1 MSSPFLNPLR
11 YPGSKARSIEFFAE
25 IARRNDLVGREIV
38 EPYAGSGAVSFGLLE
53 RKLVSRAMFFERD
66 PLVFS
71 FWHCVFHRCQEL
83 IDAVLAVEVTL
94 DTWHRLDVLRNV
106 DDVNNNNIVQL
117 GLAGLFFNR
126 TNFSGVIH
134 AGPIGG
140 QSQTSDY
147 SISCRFNKADL
158 VKRIRDAS
166 SFGDRVSVFFGD
178 AVHALEDAKSVNN
191 ENRFFYVDP
200 PYFEQGRKL
209 YRYHYRFGDHERLA
223 GVLADASYDWVLSY
237 DSHAVIDFLYSDHYK
252 FRHVF
257 RYSSKAHKMEEE
269 LVISNRELNFAQ
281 AVAAEQRTLP
291 FDDED
296 ETNIAVSDDDL
307 ALTDIN

>member
-25 IARRNDLVGREIV
+25 IARRNGLVGREIV

-53 RKLVSRAMFFERD
+53 RNLVSRAMFFERD

-71 FWHCVFHRCQEL
+71 FWHCVFHRCDEL
-83 IDAVLAVEVTL
+83 VDAVRAIDVDL
-94 DTWHRLDVLRNV
+94 DTWHRLDELRKLDHV
-106 DDVNNNNIVQL
+106 ASENIVQL

-140 QSQTSDY
+140 QSQSSDY
-147 SISCRFNKADL
+147 SIGCRFNKVDL

-166 SFGDRVSVFFGD
+166 SFGDRVSIFFGD
-178 AVHALEDAKSVNN
+178 AIQALEDAKGVDN

-209 YRYHYRFGDHERLA
+209 YRYHYRFGDHEKLA
-223 GVLADASYDWVLSY
+223 SVLGDAPYDWVLSY
-237 DSHAVIDFLYSDHYK
+237 DSHAVIDFMYADHHK
-252 FRHVF
+252 FRHIF

-269 LVISNRELNFAQ
+269 LVISNRALNFAQ
-281 AVAAEQRTLP
+281 AVAAEQQSLP
-291 FDDED
+291 FEEED
-296 ETNIAVSDDDL
+296 ELNPAAIDVDLIAS
-307 ALTDIN
+307 

>member
-25 IARRNDLVGREIV
+25 ITRRNGLVGREIV

-53 RKLVSRAMFFERD
+53 RELVSRAMFFERD

-71 FWHCVFHRCQEL
+71 FWHCVFHRCEEL
-83 IDAVLAVEVTL
+83 VEAVLSVEVTL
-94 DTWHRLDVLRNV
+94 DTWHRLDELREV
-106 DDVNNNNIVQL
+106 EDVSEENIVQL

-140 QSQTSDY
+140 QSQSSDY
-147 SISCRFNKADL
+147 SISCRFNKLDL
-158 VKRIRDAS
+158 VKRIREAS
-166 SFGDRVSVFFGD
+166 SFSDRVSVFFGD
-178 AVHALEDAKSVNN
+178 ALQALEDAKNVDNT
-191 ENRFFYVDP
+191 NRFFYIDP

-223 GVLADASYDWVLSY
+223 GALADTPYDWVLSY
-237 DSHAVIDFLYSDHYK
+237 DSHAVIDFLYMNHHK

-257 RYSSKAHKMEEE
+257 RYSSKGHKMEEE
-269 LVISNRELNFAQ
+269 LVISNRRLDFAQ
-281 AVAAEQRTLP
+281 ALVAEQQAFP

-296 ETNIAVSDDDL
+296 EAGIATTDVDL
-307 ALTDIN
+307 VAE